1 MFPAKPWWSPC
12 SPKPQHRQDTRHRRC
27 RALSLCFA
35 GVRPGVSGW
44 FNCSRCS
51 TDGLASGKAK
61 DIAPLVVR
69 TFGTGKAVGDIK
81 YCREIGR
88 EIQHLAG
95 HAGYTAGFAC
105 SWLTESGAT
114 VLEGVPFDSVLA
126 ALQPACV
133 CLYQAA
139 CPAEGRRL
147 ATPGPSRMRI
157 HRSYDIKHEKEA
169 ECMVQNC
176 CTIRLRGS
184 TAANKRLPPNPPPS
198 RSVVCLFRNTKFSGQ
213 YLDQLQ

>member
-1 MFPAKPWWSPC
+1 MLPAKPWWSPC

-51 TDGLASGKAK
+51 TEGLASGKAK
-61 DIAPLVVR
+61 DIAPLGVR

-81 YCREIGR
+81 YCRK
-88 EIQHLAG
+88 IQHLAG

-105 SWLTESGAT
+105 SWLTESCTTA
-114 VLEGVPFDSVLA
+114 LEGVPFDSVLS

-139 CPAEGRRL
+139 CPALIQQR
-147 ATPGPSRMRI
+147 A
-157 HRSYDIKHEKEA
+157 DD
-169 ECMVQNC
+169 
-176 CTIRLRGS
+176 
-184 TAANKRLPPNPPPS
+184 PPPQELLACEYMDPKIS
-198 RSVVCLFRNTKFSGQ
+198 STRRRQSAWYRIAVRFVSGDPLQPTNVCHPTHRRVGV
-213 YLDQLQ
+213 